1 MSVLCFYLECTK
13 SLTIDQKDFLEGGI
27 GMPLDYT
34 VPHKVIYARDPAS
47 QPILLN
53 GAIEGHV
60 LVKNVNKTL
69 PLKKPKLISVFGYDA
84 VAPSSVD
91 IQFSPG
97 YSIGFLSRPDFVFTD
112 VIRKYLSPGQIAPNG
127 TLFTGGGSGANAPAY
142 ISAPFDALQEQAY
155 KDGTALYWDFT
166 SGNPTVDT
174 ASDACLVFINAFATE
189 GVDRDGLHGN
199 FPHPPLFSPLTQIR
213 R

>member
-1 MSVLCFYLECTK
+1 LHRGINWDKTSVSSFFLQASKL
-13 SLTIDQKDFLEGGI
+13 LTIEQKDFPEGGV

-60 LVKNVNKTL
+60 SVKNVNKTL
-69 PLKKPKLISVFGYDA
+69 PLNKPKLISVFRYDA
-84 VAPSSVD
+84 VTPSSVD

-97 YSIGFLSRPDFVFTD
+97 YSIGFLSRPDFD
-112 VIRKYLSPGQIAPNG
+112 ILNVIRWYEFPGQIAPNG

-142 ISAPFDALQEQAY
+142 ILLHLMRY
-155 KDGTALYWDFT
+155 KSRPTRMVPHCTGTFR
-166 SGNPTVDT
+166 PE
-174 ASDACLVFINAFATE
+174 I
-189 GVDRDGLHGN
+189 
-199 FPHPPLFSPLTQIR
+199 
-213 R
+213 